1 MHASRNLYLLS
12 GLFSF
17 AGAMH
22 FVVPRSYLGIMPA
35 WVPLP
40 MEAVYLSGILEI
52 LGGLGLLIDPFRRA
66 AGVGLIL
73 LLVAVFPANIQM
85 LGNAIDSGAS
95 TLYVTLLWLRLPLQ
109 PLLIVWVYRSAI
121 VGERGRSKAD

>member
-12 GLFSF
+12 GLFIF
-17 AGAMH
+17 AGSMH
-22 FVVPRSYLGIMPA
+22 FVVPRSYLGIMPP

-40 MEAVYLSGILEI
+40 IEAVYLSGILEI
-52 LGGLGLLIDPFRRA
+52 LGGLGLLLDRFRRA
-66 AGVGLIL
+66 AGIGLVL

-85 LGNAIDSGAS
+85 LANAAESGAS

-109 PLLIVWVYRSAI
+109 PLLIVWVYRAAI
-121 VGERGRSKAD
+121 RGRASFLKPD